1 MAAPKNNQFWKAR
14 SKHGRDKIFATPAA
28 LRDAAEEYFEWI
40 EQNPLKEEKIFQYQ
54 GAIVDGSISKM
65 RAMTITGLCRFL
77 HITLPTWEEYKKR
90 NDFTYITREIEEII
104 KDQKFAGAAA
114 DLLNANIIARDL
126 GLSDKKE
133 HEVGDKFS
141 SLLKQ
146 LNASTLEPRD

>member
-14 SKHGRDKIFATPAA
+14 SKHGRDKIFATPKA

-54 GAIVDGSISKM
+54 GAIVGGSISKM

-77 HITLPTWEEYKKR
+77 HVDFKTWEDYKKR
-90 NDFTYITREIEEII
+90 EGFIHITREIEEII
-104 KDQKFAGAAA
+104 RDQKFTGAAA

-146 LNASTLEPRD
+146 LNASTLEPR

>member
-14 SKHGRDKIFATPAA
+14 SKHGRDKIFATPGA

-40 EQNPLKEEKIFQYQ
+40 EQNPLREEKIFQYQ

-77 HITLPTWEEYKKR
+77 HVDFKTWEDYKKR
-90 NDFTYITREIEEII
+90 NDFIHITREIEEII
-104 KDQKFAGAAA
+104 RDQKFTGAAA

-126 GLSDKKE
+126 GLKDSS
-133 HEVGDKFS
+133 EVESTGTINIVLSEKS
-141 SLLKQ
+141 SKL
-146 LNASTLEPRD
+146 

>member
-14 SKHGRDKIFATPAA
+14 SKHGRDKIFATPGA

-40 EQNPLKEEKIFQYQ
+40 EQNPLREEKIFQYQ

-77 HITLPTWEEYKKR
+77 HVDFKTWEDYKKR
-90 NDFTYITREIEEII
+90 NDFIHITREIEEII
-104 KDQKFAGAAA
+104 RDQKFTGAAA

-126 GLSDKKE
+126 GLKDSS
-133 HEVGDKFS
+133 EVESTGTINIVLSEKS
-141 SLLKQ
+141 SQ
-146 LNASTLEPRD
+146 L

>member
-14 SKHGRDKIFATPAA
+14 SKHGRDKIFATPKA

-40 EQNPLKEEKIFQYQ
+40 EKNPLREEKIFQYQ

-77 HITLPTWEEYKKR
+77 HVDFKTWEDYKKR
-90 NDFTYITREIEEII
+90 EGFIHITREIEEVIR
-104 KDQKFAGAAA
+104 DQKFTGAAA

-126 GLSDKKE
+126 GLKD
-133 HEVGDKFS
+133 S
-141 SLLKQ
+141 SERESKGTISIVLSEK
-146 LNASTLEPRD
+146 ASEL

>member
-1 MAAPKNNQFWKAR
+1 
-14 SKHGRDKIFATPAA
+14 
-28 LRDAAEEYFEWI
+28 
-40 EQNPLKEEKIFQYQ
+40 
-54 GAIVDGSISKM
+54 
-65 RAMTITGLCRFL
+65 L
-77 HITLPTWEEYKKR
+77 HIDFTTWEDYRKR
-90 NDFTYITREIEEII
+90 NDFIHITREIEEII

>member
-14 SKHGRDKIFATPAA
+14 SKHGRDKIFATPGA

-65 RAMTITGLCRFL
+65 RAMTITGLCRFFGVSFQ
-77 HITLPTWEEYKKR
+77 TWEDYKKR
-90 NDFTYITREIEEII
+90 EGFIHITREIEEII
-104 KDQKFAGAAA
+104 RDQKFTGAAA

-146 LNASTLEPRD
+146 LNASTLEPR